1 MSNKKVN
8 FLGESFIKEGQLRV
22 FKFRSLAG
30 KKFIVLKVFSNQ
42 AVEDVDILMLPDCVS
57 REENSWNVS
66 ESVINRA
73 LHYLVSASDLITEAL
88 EDEE

>member
-1 MSNKKVN
+1 MN
-8 FLGESFIKEGQLRV
+8 FLGESYIKEGQLRV

-30 KKFIVLKVFSNQ
+30 KKFIVLKVFPKQ
-42 AVEDVDILMLPDCVS
+42 VVEDADILILPDFAS
-57 REENSWNVS
+57 SEGSSWNVS

-73 LHYLVSASDLITEAL
+73 LYYLMSASDLIAEAP